1 MATEG
6 CGIDLEVLDEASR
19 YVVAGAEHKDDSLA
33 PLRRAI
39 DEIVDLMQALEK
51 LEAESSEVILRDLG
65 RELAEVKGSVQ
76 SLGWALML
84 SQDLTLAVSA
94 HELLAEAEEAI

>member
-1 MATEG
+1 MEG
-6 CGIDLEVLDEASR
+6 CGIDLEVLDKASR
-19 YVVAGAEHKDDSLA
+19 YVVAGAEHNDDSLA

-39 DEIVDLMQALEK
+39 DEIADLMQALEK

-84 SQDLTLAVSA
+84 SQDPTLAASA
-94 HELLAEAEEAI
+94 HELHAEAEEAM